1 MSRVPSS
8 CGSEALRCSETM
20 VMVCGWN
27 HDNYISWHPAVT
39 TSRRPGL
46 KQVLELP
53 TSGLPQAPVSLTG
66 STASPSRALTQVT
79 LDPWGMVR
87 RLSKHNEFKGIHFR
101 ASISGGTGSWPH
113 VGFPFPRSSFKNSP
127 SSTMQKQDTFTFH
140 TLTTGEEKIS
150 WAPNKDDSKIY
161 FGQSFLE
168 EIIRHE
174 RPTLALE
181 VFPGL
186 LEIAVKHEAGDLYG
200 EFCPSLGCSKLRHIV
215 ECGQWGGKQVW
226 LNFCLMV

>member
-1 MSRVPSS
+1 MWVFLSHVPLLKI
-8 CGSEALRCSETM
+8 ALLLLCKSKT
-20 VMVCGWN
+20 
-27 HDNYISWHPAVT
+27 P
-39 TSRRPGL
+39 
-46 KQVLELP
+46 
-53 TSGLPQAPVSLTG
+53 
-66 STASPSRALTQVT
+66 SPSALS
-79 LDPWGMVR
+79 LLGW
-87 RLSKHNEFKGIHFR
+87 K
-101 ASISGGTGSWPH
+101 
-113 VGFPFPRSSFKNSP
+113 
-127 SSTMQKQDTFTFH
+127 
-140 TLTTGEEKIS
+140 KIS

-200 EFCPSLGCSKLRHIV
+200 EFCPSLGGSKLRHIV